1 MSFFNKYVALV
12 VDAQGRD
19 ANVLVEATNWG
30 NALGQLEEAGCEVV
44 ENQTSD
50 YDPEDLLT
58 SDARAEVGVIGIDE
72 LLTNSNFL
80 PHP

>member
-12 VDAQGRD
+12 VDARGRS

-30 NALGQLEEAGCEVV
+30 NALKRLEEAGCEVV
-44 ENQTSD
+44 DNQTSE
-50 YDPEDLLT
+50 YDSEDLLT
-58 SDARAEVGVIGIDE
+58 PESRAELDVIGINE
-72 LLTNSNFL
+72 LLTDSDFL